1 METDLSSEELSDLQE
16 DRDYLVL
23 TLEADCPAYLKG
35 LHDRGDRSALVLP
48 ILLKGDLAAILAV
61 GINKPTQLAPDALEQ
76 ARQLADQVAVALSNA
91 RLIEELDRL
100 SWGTLTALARAIDA
114 KSHWTM
120 GHSERVT
127 AMALRIGRAMDL
139 SEEELGVLHQGSLLH
154 DIGKIGITSKLLDK
168 PSGLSDTEM
177 DVVRGH
183 VEMGA
188 RILEPVPALADAVLI
203 VLQHHE
209 HYDGKGYPQG
219 MIGEEIHLGA
229 RILMVA
235 DYYDAMRSARPYR
248 PPGSRQEVVDSIA
261 REAGKKF
268 DPQVVGVFLQLIREE
283 GERGEDKQ
291 DRAAWSG
298 SSVLSPS

>member
-1 METDLSSEELSDLQE
+1 
-16 DRDYLVL
+16 
-23 TLEADCPAYLKG
+23 
-35 LHDRGDRSALVLP
+35 
-48 ILLKGDLAAILAV
+48 LLKGELAAILSA
-61 GINKPTQLAPDALEQ
+61 GISKPTQLAPDTLEQ

-154 DIGKIGITSKLLDK
+154 DIGKIGIGSKLLDK
-168 PSGLSDTEM
+168 PSRLSDTEM

-188 RILEPVPALADAVLI
+188 RILEPVPALADAVPI

-235 DYYDAMRSARPYR
+235 DHYDAMRSARPYR
-248 PPGSRQEVVDSIA
+248 PPGSREEVVDSIA
-261 REAGKKF
+261 AEAGKKF
-268 DPQVVGVFLQLIREE
+268 DPQVVGVFLQLMREE